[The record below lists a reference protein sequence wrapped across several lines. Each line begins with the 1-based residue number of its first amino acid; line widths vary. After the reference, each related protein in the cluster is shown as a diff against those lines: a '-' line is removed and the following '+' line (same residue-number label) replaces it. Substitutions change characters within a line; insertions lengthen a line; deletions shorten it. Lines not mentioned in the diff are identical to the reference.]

1 MLSRF
6 FLWRVASRLRTKHP
20 SVRAEFARREGR
32 GRARTPVAPLNLQPT
47 DNLAS
52 QCCIRRGQRLRAYLD
67 RGGHASHAISEGVPD
82 DKADDVVSRWK
93 LESVAVGHAVA
104 LDLLQAVGF
113 EVGVDTLR
121 QVGDHASV

>member
-6 FLWRVASRLRTKHP
+6 FLWRAASRLRTKHP
-20 SVRAEFARREGR
+20 SVRAEFGSLARLEER

-52 QCCIRRGQRLRAYLD
+52 QCCIRRGQRLRAYLN

-93 LESVAVGHAVA
+93 LESVAVGHAV
-104 LDLLQAVGF
+104 
-113 EVGVDTLR
+113 
-121 QVGDHASV
+121 